1 MKQHRIIITYLASL
15 FLSSCVYKI
24 DIDQGN
30 IIDQDMINQLR
41 PGMSKRQVRYIM
53 GTPLVMDSFHKNRW
67 DYIYS
72 KQPGGEERTQK
83 RVLILFEGDELT
95 GIQGEIK
102 PEKTSAT
109 PQAKETTV
117 IVPKRDIEKTFFG
130 KIRSL
135 FGFGDD

>member
-1 MKQHRIIITYLASL
+1 MKQYRIIITYLASL
-15 FLSSCVYKI
+15 FLSACVYKI

-30 IIDQDMINQLR
+30 IIDQEMINQLR
-41 PGMSKRQVRYIM
+41 PGMNKRQVRYIM
-53 GTPLVMDSFHKNRW
+53 GTPLVVDSFHKNRW

-83 RVLILFEGDELT
+83 RVSISFEADELT

-102 PEKTSAT
+102 PEVVSGT
-109 PQAKETTV
+109 PQPKETTV

-130 KIRSL
+130 KIKSL